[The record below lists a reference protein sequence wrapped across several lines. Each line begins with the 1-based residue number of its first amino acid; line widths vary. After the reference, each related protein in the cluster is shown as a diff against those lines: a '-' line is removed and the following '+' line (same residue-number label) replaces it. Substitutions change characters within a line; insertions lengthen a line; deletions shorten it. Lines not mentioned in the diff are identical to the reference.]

1 MQQASQHFSVVDH
14 GGGSQ
19 MSQGVGQVGVDPV
32 WREFAGLPWKPANEH
47 LQLLQVSGG
56 STDPVVVQPG
66 QLNQG
71 HVAPPKSGI
80 FGRLRHGWSPSQ
92 NPHNLN
98 FGQLAQLNSCPRL
111 LALCERVEPIL
122 KAAYLACL
130 AACLWLH
137 QLELCLGLVAVGQ
150 FRKAFKR
157 RR

>member
-1 MQQASQHFSVVDH
+1 
-14 GGGSQ
+14 

-32 WREFAGLPWKPANEH
+32 WGEFTGLPWKPANEH

-66 QLNQG
+66 KFDER
-71 HVAPPKSGI
+71 HFAPQKRSIFSG
-80 FGRLRHGWSPSQ
+80 LRHGWSPSQ
-92 NPHNLN
+92 NRHNLN
-98 FGQLAQLNSCPRL
+98 FGQLAQLNSRPRL

-122 KAAYLACL
+122 KAAYLVGL
-130 AACLWLH
+130 AVCLWLH
-137 QLELCLGLVAVGQ
+137 QLELCLGLLAVGQ